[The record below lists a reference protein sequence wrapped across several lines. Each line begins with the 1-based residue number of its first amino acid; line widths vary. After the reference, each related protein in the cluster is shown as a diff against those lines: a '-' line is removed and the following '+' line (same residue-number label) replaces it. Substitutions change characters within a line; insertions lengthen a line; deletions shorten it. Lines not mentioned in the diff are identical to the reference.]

1 MHAIDYMMIR
11 FTILRSWFGQIFAQ
25 GILTFRG
32 AINGEESPIRYI
44 QGPLTKL
51 QDPDHAEVDPVH
63 NEPRRSARPRARVS
77 A

>member
-1 MHAIDYMMIR
+1 MHAIAYDSLHDEIVVP
-11 FTILRSWFGQIFAQ
+11 QIFAQ

-63 NEPRRSARPRARVS
+63 NEIFVAQHGHVLLTVA
-77 A
+77 